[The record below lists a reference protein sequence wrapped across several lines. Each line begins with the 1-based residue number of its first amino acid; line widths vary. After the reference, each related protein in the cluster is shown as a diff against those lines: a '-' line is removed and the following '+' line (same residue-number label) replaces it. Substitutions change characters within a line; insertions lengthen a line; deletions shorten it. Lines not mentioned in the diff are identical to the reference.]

1 MRKAS
6 LALAL
11 SEGVLS
17 PPILIYKY
25 KKNNLIQQLNMENL
39 MQINKSFAYLRN
51 ELNF

>member
-25 KKNNLIQQLNMENL
+25 KKKNKLSKKGDNVTYPPPTKNLKNYE
-39 MQINKSFAYLRN
+39 
-51 ELNF
+51 